1 MTIKH
6 SVRKLIN
13 KFGFDL
19 IRKNQSPQLTMLGLS
34 NLNIHTIIDCGA
46 NKGQFAKLSSDL
58 FPLAKLFCFEPM
70 EAAFEELNLWAKTQ
84 NKRVHCFKF
93 ALGDVDGEIE
103 MYLHDEHSQSSSI
116 LTTTS
121 HAHQIYPQ
129 TKKQSIKKVR
139 LSTLDN
145 ALNPYLREMPQNILL
160 KLDVQGYE
168 DRVLRGGI
176 EILKKASACILEISL
191 ESLYEGQADF
201 YQLTSYLSEMN
212 YAYAGNLD
220 QIYGSDGQ
228 VIFFD
233 ALYIKKDAKKN
244 NEEIHKKTFTKK

>member
-6 SVRKLIN
+6 NLRKLVN
-13 KFGFDL
+13 KFGLDI
-19 IRKNQSPQLTMLGLS
+19 IRINQSPQLTMLGLS

-58 FPLAKLFCFEPM
+58 FPSAKLFCFEPI
-70 EAAFEELNLWAKTQ
+70 EEAFEELNLWAKTQ
-84 NKRVHCFKF
+84 NKRVHCFKL
-93 ALGDVDGEIE
+93 ALGDEEGEIE
-103 MYLHDEHSQSSSI
+103 MHQHDEHSQSSSI

-129 TKKQSIKKVR
+129 TKKQSIHTVR

-145 ALNPYLREMPQNILL
+145 VLSSYLSEMSQNILL

-168 DRVLRGGI
+168 DRVLAGGVG
-176 EILKKASACILEISL
+176 ILKKASACILEVSND
-191 ESLYEGQADF
+191 SLYVGQADF
-201 YQLTSYLSEMN
+201 YQLTSFLYEMN
-212 YAYAGNLD
+212 YIYAGNLD
-220 QIYGSDGQ
+220 QIYGPDGR

-233 ALYIKKDAKKN
+233 ALYIKKDARR
-244 NEEIHKKTFTKK
+244 